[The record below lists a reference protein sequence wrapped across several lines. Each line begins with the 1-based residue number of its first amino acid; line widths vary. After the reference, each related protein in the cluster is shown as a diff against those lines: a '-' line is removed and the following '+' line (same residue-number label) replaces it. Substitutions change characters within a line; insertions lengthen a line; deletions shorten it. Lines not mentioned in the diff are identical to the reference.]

1 MCLGCLLL
9 VKELTDLPS
18 YRVRHGKGVTKFVY
32 GVKGTCRTVGYL
44 QTCHMEGAG
53 PAGLKLT
60 DATGAM
66 DYLDSGA
73 PPGAR

>member
-9 VKELTDLPS
+9 VKELTVLAS
-18 YRVRHGKGVTKFVY
+18 YQGRHGKGVTKFVY
-32 GVKGTCRTVGYL
+32 GMKGTGRTAGHL
-44 QTCHMEGAG
+44 QTCHMEGAA
-53 PAGLKLT
+53 PAGLKFT